1 LPPSRSRRAADAGFT
16 LIEILVA
23 LAIAAF
29 ALIGLLGLHNRSLT
43 AVARDQDYTRATLF
57 ARELMAGIEVREQ
70 WPDLGVVTGQ
80 AGYDENVHWEREVS
94 ETPIPDVRKID
105 LRVIFDERNPN
116 AVQLIYYIRD
126 RREKEEEEQRFGRS
140 RRR

>member
-1 LPPSRSRRAADAGFT
+1 LAHVRPRRAGAAGFT

-29 ALIGLLGLHNRSLT
+29 ALIGLLGLHNRSLG
-43 AVARDQDYTRATLF
+43 AVARDQDFTRATLL
-57 ARELMAGIEVREQ
+57 ARELMAGMEVREQ
-70 WPDLGVVTGQ
+70 WPDLGFVSGE
-80 AGYDENVHWEREVS
+80 GYDENVRWEREVS
-94 ETPIPDVRKID
+94 ETPIPDVRKVD

-116 AVQLIYYIRD
+116 AVRLVYYLRD
-126 RREKEEEEQRFGRS
+126 RREKEEEQQLGRG